1 MQILGWVGAGVDGR
15 SGRVI
20 RRCGAVSFGAGA
32 LIVLGAPSAS
42 AHDRIE
48 EALASGAGPS
58 NWVYV
63 LVALLTIAGLGG
75 VTAARL
81 LQMAGLISR
90 PRLRYWSPL
99 AQLLLAWLLVGVTQA
114 MASRSMWAPP
124 GWLWNVG
131 YLLLSA
137 ALVLVWVVVVTNYRH
152 GLSVV
157 LKTRRYRWI
166 AATVGMSFLAMS
178 LWAGNMVAVAEPDDL
193 PPAGTPAFAAV
204 GWTHGPVAAW
214 PTLEF
219 WLPGPEI
226 FGALSAGMVPVLLTI
241 ASLMGLAWATGTYA
255 LLQRLRGTSAG
266 VAGMG
271 RLAGLGTAGTAG
283 LNACCCCAPAMY
295 PILALLIGPAAGASV
310 SAWFLGSSSPFY
322 DLGLVAMIALMIGSL
337 RSLLPR
343 DVVTTSPGSTIPAS
357 TVPPSWVSV
366 R

>member
-1 MQILGWVGAGVDGR
+1 MRILGLASEGVRCARVARQLGVAVG
-15 SGRVI
+15 
-20 RRCGAVSFGAGA
+20 GAGA
-32 LIVLGAPSAS
+32 LIVLGAPAAS
-42 AHDRIE
+42 AHDGIE
-48 EALASGAGPS
+48 EALARGAGPS
-58 NWVYV
+58 NWVHV
-63 LVALLTIAGLGG
+63 LVALLTVAGL
-75 VTAARL
+75 VAITVARL
-81 LQMAGLISR
+81 LQVSGVISG
-90 PRLRYWSPL
+90 PGLRYWSQL
-99 AQLLLAWLLVGVTQA
+99 GQLLSAWLLVGITQA
-114 MASRSMWAPP
+114 MASRFMWATP
-124 GWLWNVG
+124 GWLWYVG
-131 YLLLSA
+131 YLLLPA
-137 ALVLVWVVVVTNYRH
+137 ALLMVWVVVLTNYRP

-157 LKTRRYRWI
+157 LSTRRYRWV
-166 AATVGMSFLAMS
+166 AVTVGLSFLSIS

-193 PPAGTPAFAAV
+193 PPAGTAAFVAV

-241 ASLMGLAWATGTYA
+241 ASLMGLAWAAGTYA

-271 RLAGLGTAGTAG
+271 RLAGLGTVSTAG

-310 SAWFLGSSSPFY
+310 SVWFLGSSSPFF

-343 DVVTTSPGSTIPAS
+343 DAVTTSLGSTPPAS
-357 TVPPSWVSV
+357 TVAPSSVSV